1 MSQMTGSKL
10 IREDFIHAL
19 EEIGTFVD
27 ITVDDLM
34 DVNIRAEKYARKRIT
49 ENFLVKEIMNAPVE
63 TIQKDCLLV
72 DLAEL
77 FVTHRISGVP
87 VVSDQGQLVGL
98 VTEADLLGALGLSE
112 RHPSHSL
119 WHSLEDMFSQH
130 LDLREVDGEVG
141 GVMTT
146 NVVTATP
153 EQTLHDVLNLMNK
166 HSIKR
171 VVVCDLQQQVVGMIT
186 RTDLVRAFLKQIKRK
201 P

>member
-1 MSQMTGSKL
+1 MSQITGSKL
-10 IREDFIHAL
+10 LREDFIHAL

-34 DVNIRAEKYARKRIT
+34 DVNSRAEKYARKRIT
-49 ENFLVKEIMNAPVE
+49 ENFQVSDIMKAPVE
-63 TIQKDCLLV
+63 TMKKDGLLL

-87 VVSDQGQLVGL
+87 VINDQGQLVGL
-98 VTEADLLGALGLSE
+98 VTEADLLRALGLTE

-119 WHSLEDMFSQH
+119 WHSLENMFSHH

-141 GVMTT
+141 DVMTT
-146 NVVTATP
+146 NVVTVTP
-153 EQTLHDVLNLMNK
+153 EQTLHDVLSLMNK

-171 VVVCDLQQQVVGMIT
+171 VVVCDSQQQVVGMIT
-186 RTDLVRAFLKQIKRK
+186 RSDLVRAFLKQIKRK
-201 P
+201 